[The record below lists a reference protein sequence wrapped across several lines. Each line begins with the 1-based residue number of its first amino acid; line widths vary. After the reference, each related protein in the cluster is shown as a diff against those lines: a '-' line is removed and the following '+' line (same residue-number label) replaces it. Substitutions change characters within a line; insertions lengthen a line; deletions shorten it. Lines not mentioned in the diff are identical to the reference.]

1 MLQIVFT
8 ALCEGRLKDLKDV
21 LDPLPQW
28 EVSEVLL
35 EKGAIDALMVSC
47 WNGHQEVVEYL
58 VNKCPDFVMMTGSVY
73 LEWEVIKGVSPLWF
87 TAVAGHLDIVKMLVK
102 SGANVNFKT
111 STNSTPLRAA
121 CFYGHYEIVKYLVE
135 NNADMDVDN
144 IAAAD
149 QTCLMLACKKG
160 HLKIAK
166 YLIEMGADVNRVLN
180 YCAEEGHLDI
190 IKLLLILEARIHVD
204 NNGMTPLLVASVRG
218 HLHIVEHII
227 TQEELVTKQERIDA
241 LELLGAT
248 FVDKKQDLIG
258 AATLWKWAM
267 EERYEVP
274 VIPKTTRKSPCV
286 AYNNQLEVETVIE
299 MEQMSTE
306 PDSMWMQALLVRERI
321 LGIEHPETCRY
332 IRERGKVYA
341 VKGNYNRC
349 ISLWMYALDIQ
360 QKYLKPLDS
369 ITQQLLGDFTIL
381 FYKMTDGELQEHF
394 CDIMMVLTR
403 AVKEVQAGRGGALAG
418 RINRAIFRVLL
429 LVCRLTKLIPYLEK
443 EQVFEVKKAV
453 HFFVIVGVKGY
464 LGASPL
470 HLACSKSP
478 ATIRVFHLNHFPSIP
493 TINLLLECGAPVDDM
508 DNDGNT
514 ALHTAALI
522 KPVEVGVI
530 KSLLQNGAHFDFVN
544 NQKKTFYDLLQ
555 EGSLLIVDQIK
566 VQHEITKLPEHL
578 SLKCLAARMVR
589 KHDLKLDSLPL
600 TLKDFVLK
608 H

>member
-1 MLQIVFT
+1 M
-8 ALCEGRLKDLKDV
+8 
-21 LDPLPQW
+21 
-28 EVSEVLL
+28 
-35 EKGAIDALMVSC
+35 
-47 WNGHQEVVEYL
+47 
-58 VNKCPDFVMMTGSVY
+58 
-73 LEWEVIKGVSPLWF
+73 IKGVSPLWL
-87 TAVAGHLDIVKMLVK
+87 TAVAGHLDIMKMLVK

-160 HLKIAK
+160 RLKIAK

-180 YCAEEGHLDI
+180 YCAEKGHLDI
-190 IKLLLILEARIHVD
+190 IKLLLILGSRIDVD
-204 NNGMTPLLVASVRG
+204 VNGMTPLLVASVNG
-218 HLHIVEHII
+218 HQHIVEHII

-258 AATLWKWAM
+258 AAILWKQAI

-332 IRERGKVYA
+332 LRQRGEVYA

-349 ISLWMYALDIQ
+349 ISLRMYALDIQ
-360 QKYLKPLDS
+360 QKYLKPLDPK
-369 ITQQLLGDFTIL
+369 TQQLFNDFTIL
-381 FYKMTDGELQEHF
+381 FCNMTDGELQEHF

-403 AVKEVQAGRGGALAG
+403 AVKEVQAGRGALDC
-418 RINRAIFRVLL
+418 RIYRAIVRVLL

-443 EQVFEVKKAV
+443 EQVFEVKQAV
-453 HFFVIVGVKGY
+453 HFFVMVGAKGY

-470 HLACSKSP
+470 HLACSKSTS
-478 ATIRVFHLNHFPSIP
+478 TIRVIYLNDFPSIP
-493 TINLLLECGAPVDDM
+493 TINLLLECGAPVDDR

-514 ALHTAALI
+514 ALHTAALS

-530 KSLLQNGAHFDFVN
+530 KSLLQNGAHFDLVN